1 MESPR
6 IWLLAGPNGAGKTTF
21 ARESFPELIKQARF
35 LNADDIA
42 RKLSPGDQQR
52 SAISAARL
60 ALKRRKTLTSRAES
74 FAIETTLASRT
85 LLRMLSGLTKTG
97 YEIRLI
103 YLYISNP
110 NLCIQRVA
118 QRVALGGHHIPMDVI
133 LRRYEL
139 SLKLLPRYL
148 DVADTAEIYLA
159 DGLPR
164 TILRK
169 DRRKTRI
176 IDRAAW
182 KAILAASDQKD

>member
-1 MESPR
+1 MERPK

-21 ARESFPELIKQARF
+21 ARENFPELIKRARF

-42 RKLSPGDQQR
+42 HKLSPGDQQR

-60 ALKRRKTLTSRAES
+60 ALKQRETLVERRES

-85 LLRMLSGLTKTG
+85 LLRMVVELMETE
-97 YEIRLI
+97 YEIRLV

-110 NLCIQRVA
+110 SLCIQRVA

-133 LRRYEL
+133 LRPYEL
-139 SLKLLPRYL
+139 SLKLLPHHL
-148 DVADTAEIYLA
+148 DAADTAEIYLA
-159 DGLPR
+159 DGLPK

-169 DRRKTRI
+169 DKRKTRI

-182 KAILAASDQKD
+182 KRIVAASDRRD